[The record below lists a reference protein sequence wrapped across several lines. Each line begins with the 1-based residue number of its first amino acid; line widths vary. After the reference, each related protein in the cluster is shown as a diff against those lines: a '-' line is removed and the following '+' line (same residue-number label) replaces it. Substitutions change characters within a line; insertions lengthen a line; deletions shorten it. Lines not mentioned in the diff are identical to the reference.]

1 MAMAAQDIEAL
12 IRETFPE
19 AQITI
24 TDLAGDGNHYAA
36 EVTDA
41 SFAGKN
47 RALWVIRHEKGQGRG
62 SLPGQGDHEVR
73 ADYFSGGAGGGHSG
87 SFRVPKDPQ
96 KYAQQFVPKDR
107 KPKDER

>member
-1 MAMAAQDIEAL
+1 MAGGGL
-12 IRETFPE
+12 I
-19 AQITI
+19 
-24 TDLAGDGNHYAA
+24 AGLSIAI
-36 EVTDA
+36 VLLL
-41 SFAGKN
+41 FF
-47 RALWVIRHEKGQGRG
+47 RALWVVRQEKDQGRG

-96 KYAQQFVPKDR
+96 TYAQQFVPKDR

>member
-1 MAMAAQDIEAL
+1 MFDWGVIVYLCVAIVL
-12 IRETFPE
+12 LLF
-19 AQITI
+19 
-24 TDLAGDGNHYAA
+24 
-36 EVTDA
+36 
-41 SFAGKN
+41 F
-47 RALWVIRHEKGQGRG
+47 RALWVIRLEKGQGRG

-107 KPKDER
+107 KTNDER

>member
-1 MAMAAQDIEAL
+1 MFNWGL
-12 IRETFPE
+12 I
-19 AQITI
+19 AYLS
-24 TDLAGDGNHYAA
+24 LAILILLFFR
-36 EVTDA
+36 T
-41 SFAGKN
+41 
-47 RALWVIRHEKGQGRG
+47 LWVIQHEKDQGRG

-107 KPKDER
+107 KPNDER

>member
-1 MAMAAQDIEAL
+1 MAGGGL
-12 IRETFPE
+12 I
-19 AQITI
+19 
-24 TDLAGDGNHYAA
+24 AGLSIAI
-36 EVTDA
+36 VLLL
-41 SFAGKN
+41 FF
-47 RALWVIRHEKGQGRG
+47 RALWVVRHEKGQGRG

-96 KYAQQFVPKDR
+96 TYAQQFVPKDR

>member
-1 MAMAAQDIEAL
+1 MAGGGL
-12 IRETFPE
+12 I
-19 AQITI
+19 
-24 TDLAGDGNHYAA
+24 AGLSIAI
-36 EVTDA
+36 VLLL
-41 SFAGKN
+41 FF
-47 RALWVIRHEKGQGRG
+47 RALWVVRQEKDQGRG

-96 KYAQQFVPKDR
+96 TYAQQFVPKER

>member
-1 MAMAAQDIEAL
+1 MFDWGVIAYLFVAIVL
-12 IRETFPE
+12 LLF
-19 AQITI
+19 
-24 TDLAGDGNHYAA
+24 
-36 EVTDA
+36 
-41 SFAGKN
+41 F
-47 RALWVIRHEKGQGRG
+47 RALGVIRHEKGQGRG

-96 KYAQQFVPKDR
+96 KYAQKFVPKDR

>member
-1 MAMAAQDIEAL
+1 MAGGGL
-12 IRETFPE
+12 I
-19 AQITI
+19 
-24 TDLAGDGNHYAA
+24 AGLSIAI
-36 EVTDA
+36 VLLL
-41 SFAGKN
+41 FF
-47 RALWVIRHEKGQGRG
+47 RALWVVRQEKDKGRG

-96 KYAQQFVPKDR
+96 TYAQQFVPKDR

>member
-1 MAMAAQDIEAL
+1 MAGGGL
-12 IRETFPE
+12 I
-19 AQITI
+19 
-24 TDLAGDGNHYAA
+24 AGLSIAILLLL
-36 EVTDA
+36 
-41 SFAGKN
+41 FF
-47 RALWVIRHEKGQGRG
+47 RALWVVRQEKDQSRG

-96 KYAQQFVPKDR
+96 TYAQQFVPKDR

>member
-1 MAMAAQDIEAL
+1 MAGGGL
-12 IRETFPE
+12 I
-19 AQITI
+19 
-24 TDLAGDGNHYAA
+24 AGLSIAILLLL
-36 EVTDA
+36 
-41 SFAGKN
+41 FF
-47 RALWVIRHEKGQGRG
+47 RALWVVRQEKDQGRG

-96 KYAQQFVPKDR
+96 TYAQQLVPKDR